1 MRTAIAVGDYHVSH
15 ETMVNRHIR
24 LLFGGDTCVIAGRL
38 SGDNPYDKAVF
49 ERRGRYGLADS
60 LRAPFALTANRLRY
74 STSRPPFGQRKRE
87 LAAFLRREKVEAVL
101 AEFGTQV
108 LAVAPLAHEM
118 GLPVFTFFRGTD
130 ASKSLSRAAVVEA
143 YRRAVPK
150 LDGVFSVS
158 QSLLDNLAR
167 HGIGNDNAHV
177 LPSGVD
183 VRLFQP
189 GAKRPKSCVS
199 VGRMVEKK
207 APLTTLRAFATAA
220 KDHPEARLTMV
231 GGGPLL
237 DDAKALAAELGVSG
251 RVTFPGHADHEG
263 VRRNLSENAIFLQHS
278 VTAEDGNTEGLPT
291 AIQEAMACGCVI
303 VSTRHAGIPEA
314 VTDGETGYLVDERDE
329 AAFADRIGR
338 VLAEGTAQMAANA
351 RKTAE
356 ERYDNDVLLGR
367 LEEIMEATVRGRANS

>member
-1 MRTAIAVGDYHVSH
+1 
-15 ETMVNRHIR
+15 MVNRHIR

-49 ERRGRYGLADS
+49 ERRKDYSLADR
-60 LRAPFALTANRLRY
+60 LRSPVALAANRLRY
-74 STSRPPFGQRKRE
+74 ATSRPPFGQRKRE
-87 LAAFLRREKVEAVL
+87 MADFLRKERVELVL
-101 AEFGTQV
+101 AEFGTQM
-108 LAVAPLAHEM
+108 LAVAPLAQEL

-130 ASKSLSRAAVVEA
+130 ASKSLSRASIAEA

-158 QSLLDNLAR
+158 QSLLDNLGR
-167 HGIGNDNAHV
+167 YGIANANAHV

-183 VRLFQP
+183 VRLFRP
-189 GAKRPKSCVS
+189 GQKAPLSCVA

-207 APLTTLRAFATAA
+207 APLTTLRAFAAA
-220 KDHPEARLTMV
+220 TRDLPAARLTMV

-237 DDAKALAAELGVSG
+237 EPARALAAELGIAD
-251 RVTFPGHADHEG
+251 RVVLTGEADHEA
-263 VRRNLSENAIFLQHS
+263 VRWHLSQSAIFLQHS

-314 VTDGETGYLVDERDE
+314 VSEGQTGFLVEERDE
-329 AAFADRIGR
+329 AGFADRIAR
-338 VLAEGTAQMAANA
+338 ALAPSARQMGEAA
-351 RKTAE
+351 RQRAE
-356 ERYDNDVLLGR
+356 ERYDNDVLLRR
-367 LEEIMEATVRGRANS
+367 LEEILRSTVQSGPKP